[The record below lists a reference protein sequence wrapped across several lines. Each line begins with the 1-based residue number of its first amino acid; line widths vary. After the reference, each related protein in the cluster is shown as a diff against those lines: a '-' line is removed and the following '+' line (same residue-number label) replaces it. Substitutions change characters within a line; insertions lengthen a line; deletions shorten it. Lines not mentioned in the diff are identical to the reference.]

1 MTAGCTDALRERFA
15 PAGRVRLH
23 VLLAAIAL
31 VSIAACS
38 KEQPLS
44 AEDKAI
50 FLRAGDLERFGF
62 RYENVEAHETF
73 TKLKNFDGTHEVTY
87 QFETPGSES
96 ENPLFMFITVSVERR
111 ASDALI
117 SQKAGKLGLSIGFSA
132 EGAEEREVPATLPY
146 GDEARLAL
154 LVKNGNPIGNTFS
167 MRDGAKTYLM
177 VVSGLY
183 FSDPELFKEVMGP
196 KLERFASYE
205 P

>member
-1 MTAGCTDALRERFA
+1 MTPTRIHFG
-15 PAGRVRLH
+15 
-23 VLLAAIAL
+23 VLLAGIAL
-31 VSIAACS
+31 LSVAACS

-50 FLRAGDLERFGF
+50 FLRAADLEKFGF
-62 RYENVEAHETF
+62 RYENAEAYETF

-87 QFETPGSES
+87 QFETPESEA
-96 ENPLFMFITVSVERR
+96 ENPLFVYITVSVERR

-132 EGAEEREVPATLPY
+132 EGAEEREVPATFPY

-167 MRDGAKTYLM
+167 MRDGTKTYLM
-177 VVSGLY
+177 VMSGLY
-183 FSDPELFKEVMGP
+183 FSDAELFKEVIGP
-196 KLERFASYE
+196 KLERFARYE